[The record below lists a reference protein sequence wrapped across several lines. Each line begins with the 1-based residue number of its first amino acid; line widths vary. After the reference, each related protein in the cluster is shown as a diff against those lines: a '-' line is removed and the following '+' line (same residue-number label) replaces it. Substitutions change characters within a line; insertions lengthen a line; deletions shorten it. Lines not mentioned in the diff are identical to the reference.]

1 MNYRRL
7 KKKKDFSRL
16 LKEGKRAHA
25 PTLTVVYLP
34 SDGTRMA
41 VCVGK
46 KHGKSV
52 QRNRVK
58 RLLREAF
65 RIQAEH
71 IAACDLLLIP
81 KVSGEYSFAAF
92 KRDIG
97 KILLREKL
105 IEGNAK
111 NNLRAEP

>member
-1 MNYRRL
+1 M
-7 KKKKDFSRL
+7 
-16 LKEGKRAHA
+16 KEGKRAHA
-25 PTLTVVYLP
+25 ATLTIVYLP
-34 SDGTRMA
+34 SNETKMA

-65 RIQAEH
+65 RLSSAA
-71 IAACDLLLIP
+71 IAPCDFLLIP
-81 KVSGEYSFAAF
+81 KASGEYSFAAF

-97 KILLREKL
+97 KILSREKL

-111 NNLRAEP
+111 NNLCAEP